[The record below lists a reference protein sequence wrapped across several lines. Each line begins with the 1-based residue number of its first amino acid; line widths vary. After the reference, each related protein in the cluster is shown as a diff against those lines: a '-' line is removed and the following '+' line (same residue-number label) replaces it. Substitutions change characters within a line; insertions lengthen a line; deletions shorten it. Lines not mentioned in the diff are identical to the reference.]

1 MKSWVWLLAVAIIIA
16 FVFGLSFVAQF
27 NPETG
32 KGQASAVNT
41 KTASESKI
49 LEPRFVTR
57 QVPDGESDPLPQEQY
72 NPGYQDYWFINPHP
86 TAVRFG
92 LEGKKCTCTGVQ
104 VFLVPPDHAWWR
116 AEGAAFVKDGQIQVE
131 VLQKEFRSPA
141 VIALM
146 KKLEG
151 VELLSRV
158 ETTLPPAIDVQPG
171 QVGFVRMGWK
181 NEKIQRDVMSA
192 TLWLGQPELRDNI
205 RLEAAIHTHAVLY
218 VLDDVI
224 DVGTLN
230 STDRTKAEAKITIVC
245 STREKLPL
253 KAAFINPVERESI
266 VIGSVKEVSGEALG
280 NLRRDV
286 KVPVKAAYTI
296 PLTAKWQGSGDGYP
310 EIGPFIRRIE
320 VGTSDETVDAKAQ
333 KSGPIRIVGKIEGDI
348 EVVGTSERG
357 NVLLN
362 RFERQEGAR
371 AEVALESRNPGM
383 RLKID
388 RQRTAS
394 FIDAELDKS
403 PRPSGDKFRWR
414 LQVRVGPGKVS
425 GEFPRGLDPNPIYR
439 DSAVYVIIEGDTPR
453 TVRIPVEG
461 RADN

>member
-1 MKSWVWLLAVAIIIA
+1 MKNWVWLLVAAGIVG

-32 KGQASAVNT
+32 KGQATVVSSKSGA
-41 KTASESKI
+41 ESKA

-57 QVPDGESDPLPQEQY
+57 QVPDGESDPLPQEQF
-72 NPGYQDYWFINPHP
+72 NPGFQDYWFINPHA

-104 VFLVPPDHAWWR
+104 VYLVPAGHPWWQG
-116 AEGAAFVKDGQIQVE
+116 EGAAFFKDGQILVDA
-131 VLQKEFRSPA
+131 LQKECRSKA
-141 VIALM
+141 VAALI
-146 KKLEG
+146 KNLEG

-158 ETTLPPAIDVQPG
+158 ETTVPPAIDVQPG

-192 TLWLGQPELRDNI
+192 TLWLGQPELRDNLRI
-205 RLEAAIHTHAVLY
+205 EAAIHTHPVLY

-230 STDRTKAEAKITIVC
+230 ASDRTKAEAKVTVVC
-245 STREKLPL
+245 PTREKLVL
-253 KAAFINPVERESI
+253 GAAFINPLEREMI
-266 VIGSVKEVSGEALG
+266 VIGGVKEISGEALAA
-280 NLRRDV
+280 LRRDV
-286 KVPVKAAYTI
+286 KVPVKSAYTI
-296 PLTAKWQGSGDGYP
+296 PLKATWQALGESYP

-320 VGTSDETVDAKAQ
+320 VSTPDATVDSKAR
-333 KSGPIRIVGKIEGDI
+333 KSNPIRIVGKIEGDI

-371 AEVALESRNPGM
+371 AEVALESRDPGM
-383 RLKID
+383 RFRID

-394 FIDAELDKS
+394 FLDAELDKS

-425 GEFPRGLDPNPIYR
+425 GEFPRGLDPNPVYR